1 MEKIN
6 LRDLTL
12 DETKKL
18 IEEFGE
24 KSYRGEQIF
33 SFINKEKVEDIDD
46 ITVLS
51 KKLRMDLKEKL
62 KISEIKVY
70 KRFDSKIDD
79 TKKYL
84 FLLEDGNIIEGV
96 AMHYKHGWTACIS
109 TQIGCKMGCSFCAST
124 KDGVIRNLTAG
135 EMTGQIYTMEKDL
148 DEKITNIVL
157 MGSGEP
163 LDNYD
168 NVIKFFHI
176 IHDEKGKNTSYRN
189 LTLSTCG
196 IVPKIYGL
204 AEENIPITLSISLH
218 SPFEEERKKIMP
230 ITNKYG
236 IEELMEA
243 CKYYER
249 KTGRRLTMEYTLI
262 ENVNDDKRNAG
273 RLIELVRNTNTH
285 INLIPL
291 NPIEEYDKGRSTDK
305 SVRNFE
311 KILLNAHVPTTV
323 RREMG
328 SDINA
333 SCGQLRRRNI

>member
-196 IVPKIYGL
+196 IVPKIYEL

-262 ENVNDDKRNAG
+262 ENVNDDKRNAD